1 MPILYHILFFSL
13 TSPVK
18 NNIVS
23 KNKRR
28 ELVIDP
34 ITEDSETS
42 YAVKLPAF
50 EGPLDLLLHLIKKNE
65 VNIYDIPIALIAQQY
80 LDYLKI
86 LKTLNLSIAGEFIVM
101 AATLIFIKSKTLLP
115 LEEMPPEET
124 EKDPRAE
131 LVRRLLEYQQFKE
144 AASTL
149 GEREQEWRDVFRRE
163 EGAGNEHEVALTD
176 LNLFDLLDALQ
187 KLLEGVPSKRSV
199 DILVDEL
206 SVKDKMSVIL
216 GELSA
221 TDQARG
227 IDFFSL
233 FSRNG
238 TRAEIIVTFLA
249 LLELIRLRLVWIQ
262 QSDHF
267 EPIMI
272 FKSQDTMINQPEEE
286 MNGGSGS

>member
-1 MPILYHILFFSL
+1 MSINLNRDM
-13 TSPVK
+13 TDGK
-18 NNIVS
+18 
-23 KNKRR
+23 
-28 ELVIDP
+28 DTT
-34 ITEDSETS
+34 TEDSETS

-65 VNIYDIPIALIAQQY
+65 INIYDIPIAPIAQQY
-80 LDYLKI
+80 LDYLK
-86 LKTLNLSIAGEFIVM
+86 LMKTFNLSIAGEFIVM
-101 AATLIFIKSKTLLP
+101 AATLIYIKSKMLLP
-115 LEEMPPEET
+115 IEQMPSEEIEE
-124 EKDPRAE
+124 DPRAE
-131 LVRRLLEYQQFKE
+131 LVRRLLEYKQFKE

-163 EGAGNEHEVALTD
+163 EGADNGHEVALTD

-187 KLLEGVPSKRSV
+187 KLLETVPSKRSV

-221 TDQARG
+221 TDQAKG
-227 IDFFSL
+227 IAFFSL
-233 FSRNG
+233 FSRDG

-262 QSDHF
+262 QSDPF
-267 EPIMI
+267 GPILI
-272 FKSQDTMINQPEEE
+272 FKSQDATVSQSEEE
-286 MNGGSGS
+286 EINGGSGS

>member
-1 MPILYHILFFSL
+1 M
-13 TSPVK
+13 K
-18 NNIVS
+18 
-23 KNKRR
+23 
-28 ELVIDP
+28 EP
-34 ITEDSETS
+34 ITEDYETS

-80 LDYLKI
+80 LDYLKMM
-86 LKTLNLSIAGEFIVM
+86 KSFNLSIAGEFIVM

-115 LEEMPPEET
+115 LEEMPAEEA
-124 EKDPRAE
+124 EEDPRAE

-149 GEREQEWRDVFRRE
+149 GEREEEWRDVFRRE
-163 EGAGNEHEVALTD
+163 EGADNGQEVALTD

-221 TDQARG
+221 TDQASG
-227 IDFFSL
+227 INFSSL
-233 FSRNG
+233 FSRDG

-249 LLELIRLRLVWIQ
+249 LLELIRLRIVWIQ

-267 EPIMI
+267 GPIMI
-272 FKSQDTMINQPEEE
+272 FKSQDTTVNQPEEE